1 MYHPSGIKRLAI
13 IIFGLI
19 FISYFVVLFATVPVI
34 SSRTETILSP
44 PPEKS
49 ETIPPPIHTATL
61 KIKKNDT
68 IFTLLSSF
76 DVSPYKINEVISSSK
91 NIYDL
96 KTIKTDADIKFFLE
110 GNEFRGL
117 KLPIDGLNYI
127 IIEKK
132 EDKFIARKEPIE
144 YKTIFASAKG
154 TIKNSLY
161 EDAVSSGVD
170 PDVIM
175 NLSDIFAWEIDFTSE
190 VREGDTFKVLYE
202 KRYLEDRFVKNGRI
216 LAAQF
221 ENNGKLYHAIYFKS
235 KDGKDGYYDLN
246 GNALSRQF
254 LKSPLNFR
262 RISSYFSRSRFHPIL
277 RTYRPHH
284 GIDYSA
290 PMGTPIVTTGGGRIE
305 FIGWKS
311 GYGKVIVIKHNNTY
325 KTMYGHLNSF
335 AKGIKTGGVVKQGQ
349 VIGYVGSTGLS
360 TGPHLHYEVRKSG
373 TFINPLKM
381 NISYQRVPV
390 SARYIQ
396 DFKGTRDDLMRGLM
410 AGVITV
416 AQKDT
421 VVHTD

>member
-262 RISSYFSRSRFHPIL
+262 RISSYFSRSRFHPIQ